1 MTSVSA
7 VAHLADTASGP
18 SRCPRNRK
26 INDSKVLQTRSI
38 LPVTEEQSRTR
49 GGQRGRVTDQP
60 QHRGLLHSSSP
71 SALSLSLSPSPPPPS
86 FTQSPSLPC
95 SLVCDGQT
103 GPHRP
108 RLVFSHRTCP
118 LLSPSPPHANRLM
131 MMPVIG
137 TAVINTH
144 TQPDT
149 TKPWLLGP
157 TRNHVNPLIDG
168 HGSRRSMRGLLDMV
182 ELSVTPWYSFNGP

>member
-1 MTSVSA
+1 MTPNSFKLA
-7 VAHLADTASGP
+7 VFYQSL
-18 SRCPRNRK
+18 K
-26 INDSKVLQTRSI
+26 SKVGLAEAKEAELRI
-38 LPVTEEQSRTR
+38 NLNIEGCCIVAAPVT
-49 GGQRGRVTDQP
+49 
-60 QHRGLLHSSSP
+60 
-71 SALSLSLSPSPPPPS
+71 LSLSLSPSPPPPS

-103 GPHRP
+103 GPHRT
-108 RLVFSHRTCP
+108 RLVSSHRTCP
-118 LLSPSPPHANRLM
+118 LLSPSPLHANRLM

-149 TKPWLLGP
+149 TKHWLLGP